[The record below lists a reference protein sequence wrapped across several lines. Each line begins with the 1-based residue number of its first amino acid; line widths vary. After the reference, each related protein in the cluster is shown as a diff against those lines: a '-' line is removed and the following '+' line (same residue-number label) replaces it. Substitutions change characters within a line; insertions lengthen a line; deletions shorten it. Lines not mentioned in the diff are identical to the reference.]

1 MSSQQGYIGT
11 LPSLYGAYPQTLSAG
26 VSVSQQVNSLT
37 NITTYGALVLPFDVK
52 EFLSKNKPQNDPKT
66 VNNFKGKL
74 RSALNLSPNESL
86 IKGALKSPIQ
96 TFETLSE
103 YMKDDRAEI
112 SKLTTVIGSKF
123 SGIAVAQ
130 ALSSGKVSSKEA
142 LDYLF
147 MGFAPALGVTGSLFG
162 YSGLT
167 QLKDALSNGS
177 IDVGSFLSGFTRTLK
192 GAVDLKDLIT
202 RRQARIANNIVEF
215 DLTLSH
221 SENYQSETPDRR
233 VQSGQ
238 SLNEYVHNMPE
249 TFDVQCA
256 LQEGKRYSKAEFR
269 AIIQQ
274 VRNTKGVV
282 SLILGDEMF
291 DNLIITNF
299 APSHDCTKS
308 GMDYTLSLKKIVRS
322 DIDTTTEVT
331 ISDKPDML
339 DDDSRNASGSGSVG
353 GLGTSVKD
361 VSVPNI
367 KVPEYQ
373 TPEIT
378 TTNFKS
384 IVQRVQEGESWLSAI
399 QEGTLYGN

>member
-1 MSSQQGYIGT
+1 M
-11 LPSLYGAYPQTLSAG
+11 
-26 VSVSQQVNSLT
+26 
-37 NITTYGALVLPFDVK
+37 
-52 EFLSKNKPQNDPKT
+52 
-66 VNNFKGKL
+66 
-74 RSALNLSPNESL
+74 
-86 IKGALKSPIQ
+86 
-96 TFETLSE
+96 
-103 YMKDDRAEI
+103 
-112 SKLTTVIGSKF
+112 
-123 SGIAVAQ
+123 
-130 ALSSGKVSSKEA
+130 
-142 LDYLF
+142 
-147 MGFAPALGVTGSLFG
+147 
-162 YSGLT
+162 
-167 QLKDALSNGS
+167 
-177 IDVGSFLSGFTRTLK
+177 
-192 GAVDLKDLIT
+192 IT